1 MDSSPLF
8 AGCSLSTLSLCLP
21 PIFCMSACLSIN
33 GSSND
38 EWVSCWSDLHCCH
51 PSKYESSQHTER
63 SQRPQVPCRFV
74 HAIKLEHFCLLTSN
88 SHQHHT
94 QTSKQQCCSIDNSGP
109 LVRGGAP
116 PQSTDE
122 LCRLS
127 RWTAEVVVGFIK
139 VSVRQKRS
147 GLWVST
153 RSHSAAE
160 RRGWR
165 ISGCWECTEW
175 RLKDR
180 GWVQCRQT
188 EEQTKE
194 QKKTAEAKGA
204 WSSKQQEGGESGTVE
219 AGVLLAG
226 GMVWW
231 GMVCW
236 SVRPA
241 KRECG
246 RPKKKCRGEKENERI
261 VQKMHSAG
269 SSEASGER

>member
-109 LVRGGAP
+109 LVRGGGAP

-180 GWVQCRQT
+180 GWVQCLRT
-188 EEQTKE
+188 EERTKE
-194 QKKTAEAKGA
+194 QKRLRKRRVRDRVNNKKAAKVVQWRQEYCWLAVWCGEVWCADPWDRLKENVVDRRRNAEA
-204 WSSKQQEGGESGTVE
+204 
-219 AGVLLAG
+219 
-226 GMVWW
+226 
-231 GMVCW
+231 
-236 SVRPA
+236 R
-241 KRECG
+241 KRT
-246 RPKKKCRGEKENERI
+246 KE
-261 VQKMHSAG
+261 
-269 SSEASGER
+269 